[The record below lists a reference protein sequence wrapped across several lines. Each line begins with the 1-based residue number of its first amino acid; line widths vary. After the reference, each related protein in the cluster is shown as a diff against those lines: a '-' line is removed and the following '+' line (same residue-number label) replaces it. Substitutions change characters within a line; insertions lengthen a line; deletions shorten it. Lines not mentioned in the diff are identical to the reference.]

1 MIGEILN
8 EKYRLENSLSES
20 HVYEVYDALEI
31 ATGVTVVVK
40 ILKEYMAENPER
52 VKTFSQEIQ
61 SFAGLSHPSI
71 AEILDIDLYGDR
83 PYVVTEKVE
92 GEDLHFWIKNNPLPF
107 IDCIHLIQELAG
119 ILQFAFDS
127 GVEHRNIKLSN
138 VLRTDKGKVTVLSF
152 THPRLKLAGKL
163 SSTTKSGVQSDLFF
177 LGSTLF
183 ELLTGESVIRRRG
196 GVNELWEMKLAKQ
209 LRIKHANLEPAQIER
224 VTDFVKRTLTR
235 EFSNRFEDHEE
246 FLKALADLAGMERK
260 NRIKERS
267 KQMSMASQ
275 VVDAINGRM
284 SNILPV
290 VTSSSRKM
298 ESSTATLATSDRSD
312 SKDSEIDTNIG
323 TCETDGNLALKIVAE
338 NETLETTEDAKKPNL
353 KLVKNPVQMNTGR
366 ASSEMWENESSHWL
380 KNPVIFMGSCLIIMV
395 FLIIFW

>member
-8 EKYRLENSLSES
+8 EKYRLENALSES
-20 HVYEVYDALEI
+20 HVYEVYEALEI
-31 ATGVTVVVK
+31 STGVTVVVK
-40 ILKEYMAENPER
+40 LLKEYMAANPER

-71 AEILDIDLYGDR
+71 AEILDIDLYEDR

-92 GEDLHFWIKNNPLPF
+92 GEDLHYWIKNNPLPF
-107 IDCIHLIQELAG
+107 VDCVHLVQELAG
-119 ILQFAFDS
+119 ILQYAFDS
-127 GVEHRNIKLSN
+127 GVDHRNIKLSN

-163 SSTTKSGVQSDLFF
+163 SSTSKSGVQSDLFF

-209 LRIKHANLEPAQIER
+209 LRIKHANLEPSQIER

-235 EFSNRFEDHEE
+235 DFVNRFNDHEE

-260 NRIKERS
+260 NRIKERTR
-267 KQMSMASQ
+267 QMSMASQ

-284 SNILPV
+284 SNVLPV

-298 ESSTATLATSDRSD
+298 ESVASPMAS
-312 SKDSEIDTNIG
+312 SETVSQENHETTG
-323 TCETDGNLALKIVAE
+323 VCETDGNLALKVIAE
-338 NETLETTEDAKKPNL
+338 NKDVEFSEDSKKTAL
-353 KLVKNPVQMNTGR
+353 KLVKSTKPA
-366 ASSEMWENESSHWL
+366 ASNRVSSDMWENESAHWL
-380 KNPVIFMGSCLIIMV
+380 RNPVIFMGSCLILMV